1 MTGKL
6 KKFQTLVQSPAELYV
21 FIKIGAW
28 ILIVTLLLRMVSIPK
43 MMRLLD
49 PRKTSRKSLPRT
61 KLVNFCSF
69 WLGRETAFLQRS
81 CLKRS
86 LVLFRYLNMQ
96 AEPARFFIGVRKE
109 DGELKG
115 HSWIM
120 INGKPLFPEDD
131 LNYKLIFCYPE
142 EKSPEQS

>member
-1 MTGKL
+1 MLGKL
-6 KKFQTLVQSPAELYV
+6 KKFQTLVQSPSELWV
-21 FIKIGAW
+21 FAKIGVW
-28 ILIVTLLLRMVSIPK
+28 ILIVTLLLRLVSIPR
-43 MMRLLD
+43 MMALLS
-49 PRKTSRKSLPRT
+49 PHPNSRKGLPRT

-96 AEPARFFIGVRKE
+96 GEAARFFIGVRKE

-120 INGKPLFPEDD
+120 LDGKPLFPEDD
-131 LNYKLIFCYPE
+131 LNYKLIFSYPE
-142 EKSPEQS
+142 EKSESVM